1 MISINPSLL
10 ENIGQV
16 RVLPQLEQIEQI
28 KRPEFQL
35 SLADRDKYLQQ
46 IEKQIAAKRKL
57 LLNKRDYLERT
68 LKENAFLDGV
78 KKDYQKYRNYIV
90 KEKQDQLRAMNILK
104 QYTEDLIVSTKMT
117 EANIK
122 ETKRDQKE
130 ILREMERI
138 KMELDEIIDIP
149 QSQLQK

>member
-10 ENIGQV
+10 KNIGQM
-16 RVLPQLEQIEQI
+16 PHIEQIEQI

-46 IEKQIAAKRKL
+46 IEQQIAAKRKL
-57 LLNKRDYLERT
+57 LLNKRNYLEKT

-104 QYTEDLIVSTKMT
+104 QYTEDLVVSTKMT

-138 KMELDEIIDIP
+138 KRELDEIIDVP
-149 QSQLQK
+149 QSQLKK